1 MSYSESIR
9 VLLVAD
15 EALARQNLREVIE
28 TQPEMKIVGECVNG
42 IELVTL
48 IKEQPVD
55 LLILDVEMPEANGL
69 AALEIIPAEQLPLVI
84 FITSNERYAVR
95 AFDFNAVDFVLKPF
109 ERERFEKALLRARKQ
124 LLNDSSQILERQM
137 FFILRA
143 IKAKSE
149 YAERFIVK
157 SNGHMFFIKTD
168 DIDWIEA
175 EGNYVSLHSGKDSHL
190 LRDTISALESQLD
203 PKKFMRVHR
212 STIVNLDCV
221 KELQSWFHG
230 DYRIILRNGKEL
242 MLSRSYRDR
251 LSGLF
256 GKEL

>member
-1 MSYSESIR
+1 MSYSEFIR
-9 VLLVAD
+9 VLLVGD
-15 EALARQNLREVIE
+15 EAATRQTLREIIQ
-28 TQPEMKIVGECVNG
+28 TLPEMKIVGECANG
-42 IELVTL
+42 IEVVTL

-55 LLILDVEMPEANGL
+55 LIILDVEMPEANGF

-84 FITSNERYAVR
+84 FITTHERYAVR
-95 AFDFNAVDFVLKPF
+95 AFDFNAIDFVLKPF
-109 ERERFEKALLRARKQ
+109 NRERFEKALLRARKQ
-124 LLNDSSQILERQM
+124 LLHESSQTLDRQM

-143 IKAKSE
+143 IKAKTD

-157 SNGHMFFIKTD
+157 TNGHMFFIKTE

-175 EGNYVSLHSGKDSHL
+175 EGNYVSLHSGKEAHL

-203 PKKFMRVHR
+203 PKKFLRVHR
-212 STIVNLDCV
+212 STIINLDRV

-230 DYRIILRNGKEL
+230 DYRIIMQTGKEL

-256 GKEL
+256 GREL

>member
-1 MSYSESIR
+1 MSYSGLIR
-9 VLLVAD
+9 VLLVGDDQAM
-15 EALARQNLREVIE
+15 RQTLREVIE
-28 TQPEMKIVGECVNG
+28 TQPEMKIVRECSNG
-42 IELVTL
+42 IEVVTF

-55 LLILDVEMPEANGL
+55 LMILDVEMPEANGF

-84 FITSNERYAVR
+84 FVTTNERYAVR
-95 AFDFNAVDFVLKPF
+95 AFEFNAVDFVLKPF
-109 ERERFEKALLRARKQ
+109 DRERFEKALWRTRKHLLHESNRALDQ
-124 LLNDSSQILERQM
+124 QM
-137 FFILRA
+137 SFILRA
-143 IKAKSE
+143 INARAD

-157 SNGHMFFIKTD
+157 SNGHMFFIKTE

-175 EGNYVSLHSGKDSHL
+175 EGNYVSLHSGKESHL

-203 PKKFMRVHR
+203 PKKFLRVHR

-230 DYRIILRNGKEL
+230 DYRIIMRTGKEL
-242 MLSRSYRDR
+242 MLSRNYRDR